1 MGVQLQQK
9 VLVVDD
15 EPDICFL
22 FSRILRSRNLK
33 TGYAH
38 NLAEAGS
45 SIREDPPALIFLDN
59 SLPDGLGMDFIPY
72 LKKNYPKT
80 RVIVVTANDGPSD
93 KKMALQRGADDFWGK
108 PLSLDLINQVLDSL
122 SSGFLSETF
131 PAV

>member
-1 MGVQLQQK
+1 MGVQRPQK

-15 EPDICFL
+15 EPDICYL
-22 FSRILRSRNLK
+22 FNRILRGKNLK

-38 NLAEAGS
+38 NLAEAGTS
-45 SIREDPPALIFLDN
+45 VREDPPALIFLDN
-59 SLPDGLGMDFIPY
+59 CLPDGLGMDFIPY
-72 LKKNYPKT
+72 LKKNFPQT
-80 RVIVVTANDGPSD
+80 RVIMVTANDGPAD
-93 KKMALQRGADDFWGK
+93 RKMAFQRGADDCWGK